1 VAVRD
6 RPSGLRGPLRSWVT
20 RAEAHQLAEEL
31 ATVESTEELEEWAYR
46 TELRPPH
53 GVLRAGRYTVKALAA
68 RADGRSVSLTPGERA
83 QVTREALV
91 ELAAKRRH
99 EAVVEY
105 AVEHGLAVPVAVGAD
120 GSGRQLARCPTCNAP
135 VELLPFSRHIY
146 CREHQAAEQAE
157 VAELLGASA

>member
-1 VAVRD
+1 M
-6 RPSGLRGPLRSWVT
+6 
-20 RAEAHQLAEEL
+20 
-31 ATVESTEELEEWAYR
+31 
-46 TELRPPH
+46 
-53 GVLRAGRYTVKALAA
+53 LRAGRYTVKALAA
-68 RADGRSVSLTPGERA
+68 RADGRSVPLTPGERA

-105 AVEHGLAVPVAVGAD
+105 AVEHGLAMPVAVGAD

-157 VAELLGASA
+157 VAKLLGASA